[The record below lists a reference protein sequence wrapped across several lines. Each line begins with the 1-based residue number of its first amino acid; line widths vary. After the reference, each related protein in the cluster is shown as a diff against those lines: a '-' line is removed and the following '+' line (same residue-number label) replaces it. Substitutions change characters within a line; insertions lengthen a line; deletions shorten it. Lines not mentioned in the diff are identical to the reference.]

1 VADKAVV
8 IARNVESVKSA
19 AHVNKDNANKV
30 KVKDSANK
38 AKVKVKVKVNKV
50 AIGKI
55 AVAVTTTVAVA
66 DAMVAVVMKAHKAK
80 IVSKL
85 VKREVTNQLVQSQ

>member
-1 VADKAVV
+1 V

-38 AKVKVKVKVNKV
+38 ARVKVNKV

-55 AVAVTTTVAVA
+55 AAVVITTVAVA
-66 DAMVAVVMKAHKAK
+66 DAMVAVVMKAHKVK

>member
-1 VADKAVV
+1 VAIVQ
-8 IARNVESVKSA
+8 NVESVKSA
-19 AHVNKDNANKV
+19 VHVNKDNASKV

-38 AKVKVKVKVNKV
+38 ARVKVNKV

-55 AVAVTTTVAVA
+55 AVVVTTTVVVA
-66 DAMVAVVMKAHKAK
+66 DAMVAVVMKAHKVK

>member
-1 VADKAVV
+1 V

-38 AKVKVKVKVNKV
+38 ARVKVNKV

-55 AVAVTTTVAVA
+55 AAVVITTVAVA
-66 DAMVAVVMKAHKAK
+66 DAMVAVVMKAHKVK

-85 VKREVTNQLVQSQ
+85 VKREATNQLVQSP

>member
-1 VADKAVV
+1 V

-38 AKVKVKVKVNKV
+38 ARVKVNKV

-55 AVAVTTTVAVA
+55 AAVVITTVAVA
-66 DAMVAVVMKAHKAK
+66 DAMVAVVMKAHKVK

-85 VKREVTNQLVQSQ
+85 VKREATSQLVQSQ

>member
-1 VADKAVV
+1 V

-19 AHVNKDNANKV
+19 AHVNKDNVN

-38 AKVKVKVKVNKV
+38 ARVKVKVNKV

-55 AVAVTTTVAVA
+55 AVVVTTTVVVA
-66 DAMVAVVMKAHKAK
+66 DAMVAVVMKDHKAK

-85 VKREVTNQLVQSQ
+85 VKREVTNQSVQSQ